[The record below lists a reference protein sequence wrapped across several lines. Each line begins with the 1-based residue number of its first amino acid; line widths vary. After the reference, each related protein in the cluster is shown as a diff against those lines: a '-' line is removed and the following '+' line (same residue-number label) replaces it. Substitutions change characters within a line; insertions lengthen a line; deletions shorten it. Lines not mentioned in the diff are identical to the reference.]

1 MDKIGTSS
9 CPSCVSVDTN
19 VDKLLQRDHKLTQNY
34 AYYIVHVVNETLLF
48 CKAQAFVQNPVTGT
62 FSPAS
67 VNFTLISTGPCC
79 QPQKAA

>member
-1 MDKIGTSS
+1 MYMDKIGTSS

-48 CKAQAFVQNPVTGT
+48 CKAQAFV
-62 FSPAS
+62 
-67 VNFTLISTGPCC
+67 
-79 QPQKAA
+79 